1 MLNYDSKLKPKAR
14 ILRSNM
20 TDAEHFLWARV
31 RRKQILGVQFYRQ
44 KPIGG
49 FIVDFYAPR
58 VNLIIELDGGQH
70 FEPDQQ
76 QYDQRRSVFLEQQSL
91 VVLRFTNLDV
101 LKNLEG
107 VMEIIFREVQGKSGC
122 LENPPCPPFSK
133 GGEEHGASASTAEG
147 KQEE

>member
-1 MLNYDSKLKPKAR
+1 
-14 ILRSNM
+14 M
-20 TDAEHFLWARV
+20 TDAEQRLWERV

-58 VNLIIELDGGQH
+58 VSLVIELDGGQH

-76 QYDQRRSVFLEQQSL
+76 QYDQRRSLFLEQQGL
-91 VVLRFTNLDV
+91 AVLRFTNLDV

-107 VMEIIFREVQGKSGC
+107 VMEIIFSEVQGRLGHF
-122 LENPPCPPFSK
+122 ENPPCPPFSK
-133 GGEEHGASASTAEG
+133 GGEEHGASASITDG
-147 KQEE
+147 KQD